1 VPAPLPRLE
10 DLPDLEGARVLVR
23 AELNA
28 PLADGRVSDDLRI
41 TTTLPTVEWLRSRGA
56 AVVLAAHLG
65 RPKGE
70 VRPEYSLAPIA
81 TRISEL
87 LGIDV
92 PLAPSAVGIETAS
105 MVASLDQGDVLVLE
119 NLRFNPGEEANDPAF
134 AANLVA
140 PFDLYVNEA
149 FGASHRAHASIVGPP
164 RVLPSAAGLLLQR
177 EVEVLG
183 GLLDRPEHP
192 FVAILGG
199 SKVSDK
205 LGVID
210 ALLTKCDTILVG
222 GAMAFTFL
230 AAQGYGIGDSLL
242 EADRIDDCRR
252 LLDTGRVEVPVDVV
266 IAQEIAEDTEVR
278 VVPASAMPDGW
289 KGLDVGPETAANFAD
304 RIAGARTVLWN
315 GPMGVFEV
323 APFAGGTR
331 TVAEAVVDC
340 AGFTVIGGGD
350 SAAAARQMGL
360 ADRIDHVSTGGGASL
375 ELLEL
380 GDLPGLEALRLGRD
394 A

>member
-1 VPAPLPRLE
+1 MPAPLPRLE

-28 PLADGRVSDDLRI
+28 PLADGRVTDDLRI

-70 VRPEYSLAPIA
+70 VRPEFSLAPIA

-92 PLAPSAVGIETAS
+92 PLAPSAVGIDTAS

-134 AANLVA
+134 AANLAA

-164 RVLPSAAGLLLQR
+164 KVLPSAAGLLLQR

-183 GLLDRPEHP
+183 GLLDHPEHP

-242 EADRIDDCRR
+242 EADRMDDCRR

-266 IAQEIAEDTEVR
+266 IAQEIAADTEVR

-380 GDLPGLEALRLGRD
+380 GNLPGLEALRLGRD

>member
-28 PLADGRVSDDLRI
+28 PLADGRVTDDLRI

-70 VRPEYSLAPIA
+70 VRPEFSLAPIA

-92 PLAPSAVGIETAS
+92 PLAPSAVGIDTAS

-134 AANLVA
+134 AANLAA

-164 RVLPSAAGLLLQR
+164 KVLPSAAGLLLQR

-183 GLLDRPEHP
+183 GLLDHPEHP

-242 EADRIDDCRR
+242 EADRMDDCRR

-266 IAQEIAEDTEVR
+266 IAQEIAADTEVR

-340 AGFTVIGGGD
+340 TGFTVIGGGD

>member
-1 VPAPLPRLE
+1 MPAPLPRLE

-28 PLADGRVSDDLRI
+28 PLADGRVTDDLRI

-70 VRPEYSLAPIA
+70 VRPEFSLAPIA

-92 PLAPSAVGIETAS
+92 PLAPSAVGVETAS
-105 MVASLDQGDVLVLE
+105 MVASMDGGDVLVLE

-134 AANLVA
+134 AANLAA

-210 ALLTKCDTILVG
+210 ALLAKCDTILVG

-230 AAQGYGIGDSLL
+230 AAQGYAIGDSLL

-252 LLDTGRVEVPVDVV
+252 LLGTGRVEVPVDVV
-266 IAQEIAEDTEVR
+266 IAQEIAAETEVR

-289 KGLDVGPETAANFAD
+289 KGLDVGPETAANFAE

-340 AGFTVIGGGD
+340 SGFTVIGGGD